1 MDCDR
6 IGIVT
11 AQHTNRSKS
20 NTASPNEYRSNRTDS
35 YEAIHS
41 LQGQPNRAF
50 LLRALACRN
59 SHPVVTSSS
68 PIAQSRNSRT
78 SSITLSHSREN
89 STDQAWSGENSIKQ
103 TNSTNIPTHYGSRIR
118 RAFGEV
124 PAITDCNRATQAE
137 PNRSAEIRRSVT
149 ILSPSFGKHK
159 SIKQPSAMWR
169 VSPSTSDGQPRSEMI
184 KLLASSGTE
193 YAKTDTTN
201 FHSTYLLSRPMNTVE
216 KMDIRKPDRLNAISS
231 VELTEKSIS
240 KLPRAYTSSLRIDTP
255 AGDKSGPCTQI
266 WESQSGQRIPC
277 NEPQNWSVHTMQ
289 EKAIQTNVENSVQYT
304 ESVIS
309 PDQKSNTCEVE
320 LQCRLPFSNHRIAPY
335 GKTISSAE
343 GWRHIPFTYK
353 VSSTASGKKK
363 LSLQAF
369 LRCIRGNL
377 TVAKRTRLHAQ
388 TIQEYDPPESRT
400 HFRCSKRTRR
410 LIPSDLYLN
419 TRQLRAIRKRI
430 VGLNE
435 QQCRG
440 VEVIESKFTLIHS
453 SLDTLGTQLQAIT
466 TVLNEQNG
474 LVQELTRVMETLPT
488 IWTNTTVSNH
498 TIRRYPSSSSLIQR
512 CHSTMSKRS
521 TEQPSRMNPKLT
533 RSDYSIY
540 NGPVQSSLYQ
550 KSNLSHYVRKRL
562 SFAQR
567 PASVSTQRTEV
578 RKIVNQPGQ
587 LQPTASSE
595 ECTLITER
603 ITADKHS
610 DDSTITA
617 NSPLR
622 VPLTRTRNNSITSTG
637 KSALPNKATSETT
650 VSNHD
655 AVDECMFDIN
665 PTDLVSSSPISQCS
679 SPPTLPTMI
688 EGPPSKSV
696 TDKPELQRYYK
707 IAFVEPEKRPYP
719 QNLKGTNQ
727 KSVGYRQGS
736 YVTKTNQKHA
746 QTFCK
751 ATATR
756 MREAGQLLTTCK
768 RSEKSPTTHSH
779 KETIGKIHKAHSTT
793 ICSQKLKAGTG
804 SSPKIRRCERTSTPP
819 LETAS
824 NIPGEQNV
832 PFRPSTRT
840 EQWNLTESVTC
851 FGDVCDPTKSTIF
864 HSGSGAKHRMKPCVI
879 SNRRKCSVAFVNPKR
894 VWSCTPETDPEEPN
908 TQPQACERSVGK
920 SQSSTISY
928 CQPHSTKHRTSTHR
942 HEKHG
947 VSRRDVNTISF
958 NPKGPQACLLS
969 SGSRTVQWTNL
980 SDQLNNNAETE
991 DRHNAEQSVEPTTCH
1006 SLKRPIELAQIPFSE
1021 LRATQPAKLSFVT
1034 AQSFR
1039 NRNSLPGLTSD
1050 CSKPT
1055 EYALPEPVQ
1064 SVKFS
1069 FTTQKLSKRRE
1080 AKRLEADKQLYEE
1093 LLSLK
1098 QNISKDK
1105 SKVPSN
1111 SEEKEMSSSETAN
1124 LSSNC
1129 QPEMEH
1135 NGTETTPN
1143 VSDKSESSGE
1153 ISPTTVD
1160 YKERRRKRL
1169 EAKAAEDLKM
1179 ILAMTEEAALERRDR
1194 AARMQNRDTVT
1205 EARTREHLPS
1215 SQLKEYRPTL
1225 INKNTREIEG
1235 DKTEHHESATE
1246 LVFISPEMCS
1256 SETQTTAEVPLRST
1270 GDRILQTNDNQQCN
1284 FKPNIHSTD
1293 SLPFAQPWTWPYC
1306 TPPAYWPVMF
1316 PTPIPFNYSFTW
1328 NHPPWILSS
1337 PPVCNC
1343 CHNQLPIVE
1352 YACHQC
1358 CSDKTDSVAHVIG
1371 YLRPS
1376 GHASQRSPSAAENS
1390 ISETS
1395 SDTDSR
1401 TITISSR
1408 SSNSSTGSS
1417 TSSSGSIRNNI
1428 KFKPTK
1434 PNYEQPVSE
1443 NEENGINRSYCHQVW
1458 QTMAAQSCD
1467 SYRPNFQVQTFC
1479 PCNQFPGDYGSP
1491 YCTGTPV
1498 YRRLPICHM
1507 NVAHCPE
1514 KCESGTER
1522 SSGGKRRLSKGRSV
1536 RFTVS
1541 DHE

>member
-11 AQHTNRSKS
+11 AKHTNRPKS
-20 NTASPNEYRSNRTDS
+20 NTASSNEYRSNRTDS
-35 YEAIHS
+35 YEAIRS

-59 SHPVVTSSS
+59 SHPVANSSS

-78 SSITLSHSREN
+78 SSITPSHSREN
-89 STDQAWSGENSIKQ
+89 SADRVRSGENPIKQ
-103 TNSTNIPTHYGSRIR
+103 TNSTSIPSHYGSRIR
-118 RAFGEV
+118 TVFGEV
-124 PAITDCNRATQAE
+124 PAIMERSVPTQGK
-137 PNRSAEIRRSVT
+137 PIRSAEIKRSVT

-159 SIKQPSAMWR
+159 STKQPSSMWS
-169 VSPSTSDGQPRSEMI
+169 VSPLTSNDQPRSVS
-184 KLLASSGTE
+184 AGTE
-193 YAKTDTTN
+193 YAETDTVN
-201 FHSTYLLSRPMNTVE
+201 FHSTYLQSRPMNTME
-216 KMDIRKPDRLNAISS
+216 KIDIRKPDRLDAIPS

-240 KLPRAYTSSLRIDTP
+240 
-255 AGDKSGPCTQI
+255 
-266 WESQSGQRIPC
+266 
-277 NEPQNWSVHTMQ
+277 TMQ
-289 EKAIQTNVENSVQYT
+289 EKATQTSVENSVQYT

-320 LQCRLPFSNHRIAPY
+320 LQCRLPFSNHRIVPY

-343 GWRHIPFTYK
+343 GWRHDPFTYK
-353 VSSTASGKKK
+353 VSSTAGGKKK
-363 LSLQAF
+363 LSLRAF
-369 LRCIRGNL
+369 LRCIRGDT
-377 TVAKRTRLHAQ
+377 TVTRRTRLLAK
-388 TIQEYDPPESRT
+388 TIQEYDPPEPRT
-400 HFRCSKRTRR
+400 RFRCSKRTRR
-410 LIPSDLYLN
+410 VTPSDLYLHSK
-419 TRQLRAIRKRI
+419 QLRAIRKRI
-430 VGLNE
+430 IGLNE

-440 VEVIESKFTLIHS
+440 VEVTESKFTLIHS

-474 LVQELTRVMETLPT
+474 LVQKLTRVMETLPT

-512 CHSTMSKRS
+512 CHSTISKKS
-521 TEQPSRMNPKLT
+521 TEQSSRMNPKLT
-533 RSDYSIY
+533 TSEYSIY
-540 NGPVQSSLYQ
+540 GGPVRSSLHQ
-550 KSNLSHYVRKRL
+550 KSNLSHSVRKRL

-578 RKIVNQPGQ
+578 KQNVNQPGQ

-595 ECTLITER
+595 V
-603 ITADKHS
+603 HS

-617 NSPLR
+617 DSSLR
-622 VPLTRTRNNSITSTG
+622 VTLTRTRNNSITSTG
-637 KSALPNKATSETT
+637 KSVLPNKGTSEMT

-679 SPPTLPTMI
+679 SPPSLPTMI

-696 TDKPELQRYYK
+696 TDIPELQRYYR
-707 IAFVEPEKRPYP
+707 IAYLEPEKRPSP
-719 QNLKGTNQ
+719 QNLKDTNQ
-727 KSVGYRQGS
+727 KSAAYGQES
-736 YVTKTNQKHA
+736 CVTKTNQKHA

-751 ATATR
+751 ATPTR
-756 MREAGQLLTTCK
+756 LREAGQLITTCK
-768 RSEKSPTTHSH
+768 RSEKSPTKHSH
-779 KETIGKIHKAHSTT
+779 DKETIGKIHEAHSTT
-793 ICSQKLKAGTG
+793 MCPQKLKAGTG
-804 SSPKIRRCERTSTPP
+804 RSPKMRRCKRTSTKP

-824 NIPGEQNV
+824 NSPGEQKV
-832 PFRPSTRT
+832 PYRPSTRT
-840 EQWNLTESVTC
+840 EHWNLTESVTC

-864 HSGSGAKHRMKPCVI
+864 HSRSGAKHPMKPCVLQ
-879 SNRRKCSVAFVNPKR
+879 NRRKCSVTFVNPKR
-894 VWSCTPETDPEEPN
+894 VWSCTPETNLEEPN
-908 TQPQACERSVGK
+908 TQPQACERAVGK

-928 CQPHSTKHRTSTHR
+928 CQPHSGKHRTSTYR
-942 HEKHG
+942 HEERG
-947 VSRRDVNTISF
+947 VSRRVVNTFTF
-958 NPKGPQACLLS
+958 NPKGPQASILS

-980 SDQLNNNAETE
+980 SDQTNNSAETE
-991 DRHNAEQSVEPTTCH
+991 DTHNAEQSVEPTPCH

-1021 LRATQPAKLSFVT
+1021 LRTTQPAKLSFVT
-1034 AQSFR
+1034 ARSFG
-1039 NRNSLPGLTSD
+1039 NRKSLPGLTSD

-1055 EYALPEPVQ
+1055 EYALPEPEQ
-1064 SVKFS
+1064 SVKCS
-1069 FTTQKLSKRRE
+1069 FTAQKLSKGRE

-1111 SEEKEMSSSETAN
+1111 SEEKEMSSAGTAN

-1129 QPEMEH
+1129 QPEMEL
-1135 NGTETTPN
+1135 NETETAPN
-1143 VSDKSESSGE
+1143 VSDKNESSSE
-1153 ISPTTVD
+1153 ITSTTVD

-1194 AARMQNRDTVT
+1194 AARMQNRDTVI

-1215 SQLKEYRPTL
+1215 TEIKEYRPTL
-1225 INKNTREIEG
+1225 IKKNAREIEG
-1235 DKTEHHESATE
+1235 EETEHHESTTE
-1246 LVFISPEMCS
+1246 QVFISPEMCS

-1270 GDRILQTNDNQQCN
+1270 GDQIFRTNDNQQCN
-1284 FKPNIHSTD
+1284 FNPNIHSTN
-1293 SLPFAQPWTWPYC
+1293 SLRFAQPWAWPYC
-1306 TPPAYWPVMF
+1306 APPAYWSVMY
-1316 PTPIPFNYSFTW
+1316 PTPIPFNSPFTW
-1328 NHPPWILSS
+1328 NHPSWILSS
-1337 PPVCNC
+1337 TPVCNC

-1358 CSDKTDSVAHVIG
+1358 CSDRTDSVARVVG

-1376 GHASQRSPSAAENS
+1376 GHVSQRSPSATENS

-1417 TSSSGSIRNNI
+1417 TSSSGSIRNKI
-1428 KFKPTK
+1428 ESKTTK

-1443 NEENGINRSYCHQVW
+1443 NEQNGINRSYCHQVW
-1458 QTMAAQSCD
+1458 QTMTAQSCD
-1467 SYRPNFQVQTFC
+1467 SYRPNFQVQSFC
-1479 PCNQFPGDYGSP
+1479 PFNQLDFPGDNGSP
-1491 YCTGTPV
+1491 GTGTPV

-1507 NVAHCPE
+1507 HVAHCPE
-1514 KCESGTER
+1514 KCESGTEK
-1522 SSGGKRRLSKGRSV
+1522 SSEGKRRLSKSRSV
-1536 RFTVS
+1536 RFTVP